1 MADLVNGVHGL
12 GLVGVLKFDGGFQCY
27 VSGNYKREGDSKG
40 DGDFFKG
47 LHVFGLWGFGFKLRG
62 GLQAAKSRGNKNG

>member
-1 MADLVNGVHGL
+1 LADLVRGVHGL

-27 VSGNYKREGDSKG
+27 ISGNYKREGDSKG

-47 LHVFGLWGFGFKLRG
+47 LHVFGLVWGSSFISG
-62 GLQAAKSRGNKNG
+62 GGNTSTAFF